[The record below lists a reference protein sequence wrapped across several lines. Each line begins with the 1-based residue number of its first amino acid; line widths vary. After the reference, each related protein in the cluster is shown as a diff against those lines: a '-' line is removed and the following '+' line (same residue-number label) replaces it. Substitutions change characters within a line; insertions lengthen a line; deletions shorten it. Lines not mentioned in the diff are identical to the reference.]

1 MSLQEQLKKSG
12 LVDEKKA
19 KQLKRA
25 KLKEEKLVRKN
36 QVSSSEELQ
45 LALQRKKDLQLEKQA
60 QANKDRQLNQDRNVA
75 AQSNALKAQI
85 KQLVES
91 NRVKP
96 DGDKKYGYVDAGKI
110 KNLWVNQQQL
120 DQLSRGVLCIVS
132 HSSNAA
138 LVPRVIAEKIEQR
151 DPAAVLHKV
160 DTNGESLEDD
170 PYAKYEIP
178 DDLDW

>member
-25 KLKEEKLVRKN
+25 KLKEDKLVRKN

-45 LALQRKKDLQLEKQA
+45 LALQRKKQLQLEKAA
-60 QANKDRQLNQDRNVA
+60 QVNKDKLLNQEKHAA
-75 AQSNALKAQI
+75 AQNIALKAQI
-85 KQLVES
+85 NQLVES

-110 KNLWVNQQQL
+110 KNLWVNQLQL

-132 HSSNAA
+132 HASGATM
-138 LVPRVIAEKIEQR
+138 VPRVIADKIEQR
-151 DPAAVLHKV
+151 NSAVVLHKTETKV
-160 DTNGESLEDD
+160 ASLDDD